1 MRAVYVNLARPDEAR
16 WHRAEILRVGGSQIS
31 NGGNGMTQLQN
42 ILNQFFGVRGRP
54 VQRERN
60 TKRVEYWIHRAED
73 ADYGMS
79 ELEIL
84 YGDEW
89 RKARKI
95 AADPPDDVW
104 LVERVL
110 VWDNGNQEYQTLF
123 ERRSHAH

>member
-1 MRAVYVNLARPDEAR
+1 
-16 WHRAEILRVGGSQIS
+16 
-31 NGGNGMTQLQN
+31 MTQLQN

-60 TKRVEYWIHRAED
+60 TKRGEYWIHRAED